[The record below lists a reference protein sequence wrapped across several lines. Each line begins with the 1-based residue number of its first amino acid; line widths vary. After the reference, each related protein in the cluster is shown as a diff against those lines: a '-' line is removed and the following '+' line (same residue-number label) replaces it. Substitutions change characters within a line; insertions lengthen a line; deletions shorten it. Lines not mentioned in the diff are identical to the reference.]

1 MGNIVKELSLNKHPK
16 DCKDLSLINARNIM
30 VSNDFS
36 CLQNELSITEHPT
49 LQNYLNDKFLVGY
62 IPCNT
67 EIVLF
72 TVSNIDYNILKYNKI
87 AVNSIITRYNEE
99 TNELIECLDNF
110 KYHGGKIVGTFTYN
124 VQNNLIIAVAE
135 SDTISGDIVPLRSIN
150 LGKFDEETKGT
161 DRELNAGLHAVSPEL
176 ILPKISDFN
185 YVPGTTYKGWY
196 YFFIRYK
203 INDIDYTHWF
213 PIGYPIF
220 ICDIEKQSIFKYGFK
235 DGEYPNT
242 PHFSLTGAVD
252 YFSSKSDIANETVEI
267 NFDNF
272 DDRYKYYQIGF
283 ICVAKDSSK
292 AFRSNDINIDK
303 NTFNLSIADSN
314 NYSVSDLILDNYN
327 YYNVKN
333 IINYQNR
340 LYISNFK

>member
-1 MGNIVKELSLNKHPK
+1 MPNIVKELSLNKHPK

-36 CLQNELSITEHPT
+36 CLQNELNITEHPT
-49 LQNYLNDKFLVGY
+49 LQDYLEDKILVGY

-67 EIVLF
+67 EVVLF
-72 TVSNIDYNILKYNKI
+72 TVSDDDYDSLKSNKTAI
-87 AVNSIITRYNEE
+87 NSTITRYDEE
-99 TNELIECLDNF
+99 SDELIECLNNF

-124 VQNNLIIAVAE
+124 VQNNLIIAIAE
-135 SDTISGDIVPLRSIN
+135 SDTITGDTVPLRSIN
-150 LGKFDEETKGT
+150 IGKFDEETKGT

-176 ILPKISDFN
+176 TLPKISDFN

-235 DGEYPNT
+235 
-242 PHFSLTGAVD
+242 
-252 YFSSKSDIANETVEI
+252 
-267 NFDNF
+267 
-272 DDRYKYYQIGF
+272 R
-283 ICVAKDSSK
+283 
-292 AFRSNDINIDK
+292 
-303 NTFNLSIADSN
+303 
-314 NYSVSDLILDNYN
+314 
-327 YYNVKN
+327 YNVS
-333 IINYQNR
+333 
-340 LYISNFK
+340 ISRSG